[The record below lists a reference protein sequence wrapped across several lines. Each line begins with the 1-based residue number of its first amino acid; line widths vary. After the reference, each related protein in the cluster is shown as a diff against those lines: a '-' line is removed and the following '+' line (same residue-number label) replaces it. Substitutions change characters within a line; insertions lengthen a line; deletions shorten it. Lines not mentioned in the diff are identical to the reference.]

1 MILKTCA
8 DALTTPLTHLLN
20 TCLQTCSV
28 PEEWKVHKIVPI
40 PKGSDPSDVHNYR
53 PISLLCILSKILE
66 TIVYDKIIDFILP
79 QISSQQFGFLR
90 KRSCVNQLLSFY
102 TQIFSSVDR
111 KNPCDVIFLDFR
123 KAFDTIPHPELLYK
137 LWTHG
142 ITGPLW
148 RWFQSY
154 LSNRTHFVSVEGSS
168 SSVLPVRSGVPQGSV
183 LGPLLFLLY
192 VNDIPTSISFSTSYL
207 FADDTKFMEAV
218 DQLLRSTHI
227 QQDLDSLHG
236 VQSGNSH

>member
-1 MILKTCA
+1 MPPPDERPTPTNQLNHITIDTSDVYTALVTLDTSKAAGPDDIVPLILKTCA

-102 TQIFSSVDR
+102 SQIFSSVDR
-111 KNPCDVIFLDFR
+111 K
-123 KAFDTIPHPELLYK
+123 K
-137 LWTHG
+137 
-142 ITGPLW
+142 
-148 RWFQSY
+148 
-154 LSNRTHFVSVEGSS
+154 
-168 SSVLPVRSGVPQGSV
+168 
-183 LGPLLFLLY
+183 
-192 VNDIPTSISFSTSYL
+192 
-207 FADDTKFMEAV
+207 
-218 DQLLRSTHI
+218 
-227 QQDLDSLHG
+227 SL
-236 VQSGNSH
+236 